1 MSKAKTVV
9 NLIDELT
16 ETLKEKDEEIK
27 ELQERIDKAI
37 DYIRKEFCNNEDLKD
52 CWHSDVKVILNV
64 LKGDDK

>member
-27 ELQERIDKAI
+27 ELQERINKAI
-37 DYIRKEFCNNEDLKD
+37 EYIYEISYDEDRKMYIDDL
-52 CWHSDVKVILNV
+52 WEEIPVLMNI
-64 LKGDDK
+64 LKGD